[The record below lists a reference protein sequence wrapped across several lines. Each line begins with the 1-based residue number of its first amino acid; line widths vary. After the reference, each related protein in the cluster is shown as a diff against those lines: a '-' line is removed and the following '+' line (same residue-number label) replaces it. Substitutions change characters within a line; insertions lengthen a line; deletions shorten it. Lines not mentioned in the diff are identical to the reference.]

1 VQRAAEAADLRF
13 ALVGVDAS
21 AGMIE
26 RARAKTWPAGY
37 GSRLVGPRGS
47 HRHGPH
53 WLDDHID
60 ESWRRTCFGR
70 CSEVLARD
78 QDCLHAR

>member
-1 VQRAAEAADLRF
+1 MQSAAEAADLRF

-37 GSRLVGPRGS
+37 G
-47 HRHGPH
+47 
-53 WLDDHID
+53 
-60 ESWRRTCFGR
+60 
-70 CSEVLARD
+70 AR
-78 QDCLHAR
+78 QPPGLRPQAR